1 MRDVELD
8 RLKSEQDR
16 AFARQ
21 QEAFQNKK
29 RLDDEK
35 KRLYEIAQN
44 AWQRRSS
51 AREEMN
57 REYERMQ
64 SERSRNDAVW
74 DEYKRI
80 RDSNN
85 GRIDALT
92 QQADDLYQRMVS
104 CFERAS
110 DAYNYGDKSSAPGYA
125 AEGRQYQALLK
136 SANAEKSRLCNE
148 VKSAKAHAESFSGKT
163 DSTPF
168 HNAKAQFE
176 TAKREHEIAESAC
189 KQAKQRAETAKME
202 FECAKQNHK
211 TAKDAFQQRLN
222 QVKSERKRRQD
233 SDKDLMNRAN
243 IPYYYRDKCKVKR
256 EPDGTVNFYF
266 GGIGDSDGYGH
277 AHVSMDGSGNI
288 TYNRDVFDAHGAK
301 NFSDYQERQKEYEMK
316 KQQRQRQGWDSEI
329 IHGVLD
335 ETDEL
340 VAIKYKY
347 RNGNVSDILIARD
360 TQDSDLEDITKENE
374 GEHPHVHAWNQDKGI
389 PDHHDMSSGK
399 KMFPKYPGKF

>member
-1 MRDVELD
+1 MRDEELD

-16 AFARQ
+16 TFNQQ
-21 QEAFQNKK
+21 QEAYQHKK

-35 KRLYEIAQN
+35 NRLYKIAQN

-51 AREEMN
+51 ARDEMK

-64 SERSRNDAVW
+64 AERSRNDAVW

-92 QQADDLYQRMVS
+92 QQADDLYQRMVG

-136 SANAEKSRLCNE
+136 SVNGEKSRLCNE
-148 VKSAKAHAESFSGKT
+148 VKSAKAYAESFSGKA
-163 DSTPF
+163 DSTLF
-168 HNAKAQFE
+168 HNAKIQFE
-176 TAKREHEIAESAC
+176 TAKREHETAESAF
-189 KQAKQRAETAKME
+189 KEAKQRAEFAKRE

-211 TAKDAFQQRLN
+211 SAKEAFQQRLK
-222 QVKSERKRRQD
+222 QVRSEKKRRQD
-233 SDKDLMNRAN
+233 SDKNLMERAN
-243 IPYYYRDKCKVKR
+243 IPYYYRNRCKVKR

-266 GGIGDSDGYGH
+266 GGIGNSDGYGH
-277 AHVSMDGSGNI
+277 AHVSMDSSGNI
-288 TYNRDVFDAHGAK
+288 TYNRDVFDTHGAK
-301 NFSDYQERQKEYEMK
+301 NFSDYQERQKEYVMK
-316 KQQRQRQGWDSEI
+316 KEQKRNGWDPEI

-340 VAIKYKY
+340 VAVKYKY
-347 RNGNVSDILIARD
+347 RDGNISDILIARD
-360 TQDSDLEDITKENE
+360 TEDSDLEDITKENE
-374 GEHPHVHAWNQDKGI
+374 KEHPHVHAWDQDKGV
-389 PDHHDMSSGK
+389 PDHHDMRSGK